1 MATAPVKSQPLHN
14 FALPFLKWGGK
25 SHTNSTTR
33 CRRTVSPASS
43 EPDSDYHHDSDPPSR
58 VGSRSARNRFG
69 FSPCSF
75 NNNNG
80 NSNKQAAEHSGADD
94 VADVEAAAEA
104 EEGVQKPWKLRP
116 RKAVQRSAMVEIEN
130 TTTVTTVLAIPAP
143 QAQNENPKSMRLR
156 GDQSQSTETKKK
168 KEKNKFWI
176 ALSKEEIEEDVFIM
190 TGSRPARRPRKRPK
204 NVQKQL
210 DVFNTKTL
218 SLSLSVFWFLG
229 LVAEFF
235 FFFLFLNG
243 LDFQSVFPGLWLVGT
258 TADSYRVAEAPA
270 KVLSLSISCF
280 FFFVLLWF
288 SWFLFFWCLGVKGFC
303 IYLIAE
309 VDMLTAHACLLKFL
323 IQRFVHSFSFSLCV
337 WKFLQFFWKFSG
349 SMFVMGV
356 DGLMMG
362 LAGGRYDTDRKN
374 CDFVKAW

>member
-14 FALPFLKWGGK
+14 FTMPFLKWGGK

-43 EPDSDYHHDSDPPSR
+43 EPDSDYHHDSDPPAR

-75 NNNNG
+75 NNNN
-80 NSNKQAAEHSGADD
+80 NNSSSNKQAAEHSGADD

-116 RKAVQRSAMVEIEN
+116 RKAVQRSAMVEIES

-156 GDQSQSTETKKK
+156 GDQLQSTETKKK

-210 DVFNTKTL
+210 D
-218 SLSLSVFWFLG
+218 
-229 LVAEFF
+229 
-235 FFFLFLNG
+235 
-243 LDFQSVFPGLWLVGT
+243 SVFPGLWLVGT

-270 KVLSLSISCF
+270 K
-280 FFFVLLWF
+280 
-288 SWFLFFWCLGVKGFC
+288 
-303 IYLIAE
+303 
-309 VDMLTAHACLLKFL
+309 
-323 IQRFVHSFSFSLCV
+323 R
-337 WKFLQFFWKFSG
+337 
-349 SMFVMGV
+349 
-356 DGLMMG
+356 
-362 LAGGRYDTDRKN
+362 
-374 CDFVKAW
+374 

>member
-14 FALPFLKWGGK
+14 FSLPFLKWGGK

-75 NNNNG
+75 NNNN
-80 NSNKQAAEHSGADD
+80 NSSNKQAAEHSGADD

-116 RKAVQRSAMVEIEN
+116 RKAVQRSAMVEIESA
-130 TTTVTTVLAIPAP
+130 TTVTTVLAIPAP

-210 DVFNTKTL
+210 DVFNPKTL
-218 SLSLSVFWFLG
+218 SLSLSLCFDFLVWW
-229 LVAEFF
+229 LSFF
-235 FFFLFLNG
+235 FFFLNG
-243 LDFQSVFPGLWLVGT
+243 F
-258 TADSYRVAEAPA
+258 
-270 KVLSLSISCF
+270 
-280 FFFVLLWF
+280 
-288 SWFLFFWCLGVKGFC
+288 
-303 IYLIAE
+303 
-309 VDMLTAHACLLKFL
+309 
-323 IQRFVHSFSFSLCV
+323 
-337 WKFLQFFWKFSG
+337 
-349 SMFVMGV
+349 
-356 DGLMMG
+356 
-362 LAGGRYDTDRKN
+362 
-374 CDFVKAW
+374 

>member
-218 SLSLSVFWFLG
+218 SLCFDFLVWWLSFS
-229 LVAEFF
+229 
-235 FFFLFLNG
+235 FFLFLNG
-243 LDFQSVFPGLWLVGT
+243 FDFQSVFPGLWLVGT

-288 SWFLFFWCLGVKGFC
+288 SWFLFFGVWVLKVFVF
-303 IYLIAE
+303 I
-309 VDMLTAHACLLKFL
+309 LL
-323 IQRFVHSFSFSLCV
+323 QR
-337 WKFLQFFWKFSG
+337 
-349 SMFVMGV
+349 
-356 DGLMMG
+356 
-362 LAGGRYDTDRKN
+362 
-374 CDFVKAW
+374 

>member
-218 SLSLSVFWFLG
+218 SLSLCFDFL
-229 LVAEFF
+229 VW
-235 FFFLFLNG
+235 
-243 LDFQSVFPGLWLVGT
+243 WL
-258 TADSYRVAEAPA
+258 
-270 KVLSLSISCF
+270 
-280 FFFVLLWF
+280 
-288 SWFLFFWCLGVKGFC
+288 
-303 IYLIAE
+303 
-309 VDMLTAHACLLKFL
+309 
-323 IQRFVHSFSFSLCV
+323 SFSFFE
-337 WKFLQFFWKFSG
+337 WFWFSEC
-349 SMFVMGV
+349 FPGV
-356 DGLMMG
+356 V
-362 LAGGRYDTDRKN
+362 AGGDHGRFLPSGRSSGEGSISFYLMLFFLRFTLVFLVFIFLVFG
-374 CDFVKAW
+374 C